1 MTRILEELRKMLN
14 EPKVNLDKSSFL
26 KTLNI
31 IFKDPLFL
39 TILFIKIILS
49 FLFISDN
56 SLNLYLPFIK
66 NFSDNFPINSYQYFF
81 ENYSV
86 SYFSHPPL
94 MLIISSISFMIFSL
108 FSNIHLTLIDI
119 FLFKIP
125 LLISVILIL
134 VILLILI
141 PNKKKE
147 IILIYWLSPII
158 IYVNYIHGELHIIS
172 ILLLLFSFYFLFLK
186 RNYYSSIFLGLSLA
200 TKTGVLL
207 IMPFFYIYMFKKKY
221 NIKEIF
227 THLILTFLVYIIFII
242 PFASRSL
249 FYTIYNSESH
259 FKIFD
264 LYIDFSNNVFFYF
277 MLALYAYFLFKAFSF
292 HKITKRVL
300 LMITGVI
307 FTLLVTLIAPPPSW
321 YILALPFI
329 AYFFIINKSNKLIL
343 YFSFNFLFLIYLFL
357 VPYSEVF
364 RVFQIISPKISNI
377 PNLYNIIND
386 LGLDSSKILSIS
398 FTLLTANLFYISYLM
413 YNYGVKSS
421 LLFQQKEGI
430 PLIGI
435 SGDSG
440 SGKTTVSKIIAKMFG
455 LSNTNIICGD
465 DVHKWERQDK
475 NWENFTHVNPIS
487 NEIHLH
493 CKQIESMNNKQEVLR
508 RKYDHKTGKFTSPK
522 IVKSKDYI
530 IDEGLH
536 TFMINNKKIYDLK
549 IYMDPE
555 MSLKIYW
562 KINRDVKQRGYS
574 KEQVISAINKRK
586 IDSEKYVSPQ
596 KNSADL
602 IFSFRPQKDIEY
614 FINENGKIYYYLEIL
629 LKSDINIDPLIRKLE
644 KISGL
649 EINSNYPDVS
659 FRRIIIKNNIN
670 SKQIINIIKNL
681 DMDYSEYEIK
691 FDGILDN
698 NEGLIQ
704 LFSLY
709 CLNERLNQ
717 KYDSGE
723 NNAKRF

>member
-1 MTRILEELRKMLN
+1 MVN
-14 EPKVNLDKSSFL
+14 EPNVNLEGSRFL
-26 KTLNI
+26 YNLKI

-56 SLNLYLPFIK
+56 PLNFYIPFIR

-81 ENYSV
+81 ENYNLV
-86 SYFSHPPL
+86 YFSHPPL
-94 MLIISSISFMIFSL
+94 MLIISSIPFMIFSL
-108 FSNIHLTLIDI
+108 FSNIHLNLVDI

-125 LLISVILIL
+125 LLISDILIL

-147 IILIYWLSPII
+147 ILLIYWLSPVI

-172 ILLLLFSFYFLFLK
+172 ILLLLFSFYFLFIK
-186 RNYYSSIFLGLSLA
+186 KNYYSSIFLGLSLA
-200 TKTGVLL
+200 TKTGILL
-207 IMPFFYIYMFKKKY
+207 IVPFFYIYLLKKKY
-221 NIKEIF
+221 KIKEIII
-227 THLILTFLVYIIFII
+227 HLILTFLIYIIFII
-242 PFASRSL
+242 PFASKGL
-249 FYTIYNSESH
+249 FYILYNSESH

-264 LYIDFSNNVFFYF
+264 LSIDFSNNIFFYF
-277 MLALYAYFLFKAFSF
+277 MLALYAYFLFKALSF
-292 HKITKRVL
+292 NKITKRVL
-300 LMITGVI
+300 FMITGVM
-307 FTLLVTLIAPPPSW
+307 FTLLVTLIAPSPNW

-329 AYFFIINKSNKLIL
+329 SYFFIMKKSSKIIL
-343 YFSFNFLFLIYLFL
+343 YFSFNGLFLVYLFL
-357 VPYSEVF
+357 VPDSDVF
-364 RVFQIISPKISNI
+364 RVFQIIYPPISNF
-377 PNLYNIIND
+377 PNFYNTINNFE
-386 LGLDSSKILSIS
+386 LDSSKILSIF
-398 FTLLTANLFYISYLM
+398 FTFLTANLLYISYLM

-440 SGKTTVSKIIAKMFG
+440 SGKTTVSKIIAKIFG
-455 LSNTNIICGD
+455 FSNTNIICGD
-465 DVHKWERQDK
+465 DIHKWERQDK

-493 CKQIESMNNKQEVLR
+493 YKQIEAMKNKQKVLR
-508 RKYDHKTGKFTSPK
+508 RKYDHKTGKFTLPK

-536 TFMINNKKIYDLK
+536 TFMINNQKLHDLK

-555 MSLKIYW
+555 LSLKIYW

-586 IDSEKYVSPQ
+586 IDSEKYITPQ
-596 KNSADL
+596 KNSADI
-602 IFSFRPQKDIEY
+602 IFSLKPQKDIEY
-614 FINENGKIYYYLEIL
+614 FINQNRKINYYLEIL
-629 LKSDINIDPLIRKLE
+629 VSSDINIDPLIKKLE
-644 KISGL
+644 KISEL
-649 EINSNYPDVS
+649 EINSDYLDVL

-670 SKQIINIIKNL
+670 YKRIINIIKNL
-681 DMDYSEYEIK
+681 DIDYAEYEIQ
-691 FDGILDN
+691 FDGILDD

-723 NNAKRF
+723 R

>member
-1 MTRILEELRKMLN
+1 MVN
-14 EPKVNLDKSSFL
+14 EPKVNLEKKNFL
-26 KTLNI
+26 NTLNV
-31 IFKDPLFL
+31 IFRDHLFL

-56 SLNLYLPFIK
+56 PLNFYIPFIK
-66 NFSDNFPINSYQYFF
+66 HFSINFPINSYQYFS
-81 ENYSV
+81 ENYSLN
-86 SYFSHPPL
+86 YFSHPPL
-94 MLIISSISFMIFSL
+94 MLIIESIPFMIFSI
-108 FSNIHLTLIDI
+108 FSNIQIPLIDI

-125 LLISVILIL
+125 LLISDILIL
-134 VILLILI
+134 VIILILI

-172 ILLLLFSFYFLFLK
+172 IILLLFSFYFLFLK
-186 RNYYSSIFLGLSLA
+186 KNYYSSIFLGLSLA
-200 TKTGVLL
+200 TKTGILL
-207 IMPFFYIYMFKKKY
+207 IVPFFYIYMIKKKY
-221 NIKEIF
+221 KIQEIL
-227 THLILTFLVYIIFII
+227 THLILTFLIYIIFII
-242 PFASRSL
+242 PFSSKGL
-249 FYTIYNSESH
+249 FYTIYGSESH

-264 LYIDFSNNVFFYF
+264 LSIDFSNNILFYF

-292 HKITKRVL
+292 NKITKRVL
-300 LMITGVI
+300 FMITGVI

-329 AYFFIINKSNKLIL
+329 VYFFIINKSSKTIL
-343 YFSFNFLFLIYLFL
+343 YLSFNFLFLIYLFL
-357 VPYSEVF
+357 VPDSDVF
-364 RVFQIISPKISNI
+364 RVFQIIYMPISNI
-377 PNLYNIIND
+377 SNFYNIISNI
-386 LGLDSSKILSIS
+386 GLDSSKILSIS

-440 SGKTTVSKIIAKMFG
+440 SGKTTISKIIAKMLGF
-455 LSNTNIICGD
+455 SNTNIICGD
-465 DVHKWERQDK
+465 DVHKWERKDK
-475 NWENFTHVNPIS
+475 NWENFTHINPIS

-493 CKQIESMNNKQEVLR
+493 YKQIEAIKNKQKVLR
-508 RKYDHKTGKFTSPK
+508 RKYDHKTGKFTFPK
-522 IVKSKDYI
+522 IVKNKDYI

-536 TFMINNKKIYDLK
+536 TFMINHEKKLYDLK
-549 IYMDPE
+549 IYMDPDS
-555 MSLKIYW
+555 SLKIYW

-586 IDSEKYVSPQ
+586 IDSEKYISPQ

-602 IFSFRPQKDIEY
+602 ILSFKPQKKIEY
-614 FINENGKIYYYLEIL
+614 FINENKKIDYYLEIL
-629 LKSDINIDPLIRKLE
+629 VKSDINIDPLIRKLE
-644 KISGL
+644 KMSKL
-649 EINSNYPDVS
+649 EINSDYLDIS

-670 SKQIINIIKNL
+670 SEQIINIIKSL
-681 DMDYSEYEIK
+681 DMDYTEYEIQ
-691 FDGILDN
+691 FDGILND

-717 KYDSGE
+717 KYSLGE
-723 NNAKRF
+723 NDAKRV